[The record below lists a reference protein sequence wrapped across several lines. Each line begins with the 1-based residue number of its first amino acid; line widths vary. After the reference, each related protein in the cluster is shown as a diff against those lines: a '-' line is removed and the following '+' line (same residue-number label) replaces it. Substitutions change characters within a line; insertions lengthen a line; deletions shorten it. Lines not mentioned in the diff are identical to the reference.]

1 MNAPKTTETLPLLP
15 LRNSCLFPASVTP
28 VNVGRPRSVRLVEE
42 LVADERPHIAVITQ
56 KNPEQDEPGIGDLHT
71 IGTVA
76 RVVKVIRM
84 SATSYSLVLHG
95 VARIR
100 LVNGFEREGKNGGR
114 GYLAGEF
121 ERLTENLERDGL
133 LDERA
138 NALRA
143 LVKELL
149 EQLPTL
155 PKETAQVLEN
165 VRDPGSLA
173 DLIASNFPTEIL
185 PVAEKQAI
193 LESLDPR
200 ARIEAIIAVAT
211 KQLDM
216 QRVRREVSTM
226 VAAEGKNQRELVL
239 RQQMRTIRE
248 ELGESAEDDEVELL
262 RERIHLAGLPEDA
275 LKIAKKQLGRMAGMS
290 SQSAEYNVT
299 RSYVEWLADLPWT
312 KTTPDTLDVEKCR
325 RFLEEDHFGLEKVKR
340 RILEYV
346 AVRKLRGDK
355 KGPILCFAGPPG
367 VGKTSLGR
375 SIARAMGR
383 RYHRISLGGV
393 RDEAEIRGH
402 RRTYVGALPGRIIQ
416 AMKKVGTK
424 NPVIVLDEI
433 DKMGADN
440 HGDPAAALLE
450 VLDPAQNDTF
460 SDHYIDTPFD
470 LSQVVFLA
478 TANSLDTIAGPLLDR
493 LEIIEVPGYTRRDK
507 RNIVREFLAPK
518 QISSHGLTP
527 DNLEFAESGIEVLVD
542 SYTRE
547 AGVRT
552 LEREV
557 GSVCRHVAMKHASG
571 DLTKVI
577 ADREAVIEMLG
588 PPKYHADLAER
599 SSAAGVV
606 TGLAWTPGGGDIL
619 FIEAS
624 KMPGKGLVRVTGNLK
639 NVMQE
644 SAAAAVSFVRSHAEE
659 LGLKPEEMQKLDL
672 HLHVPKGGTPKDGP
686 SAGVTMFTALSSLL
700 LDAKVKKNVAMT
712 GEITLRG
719 AILPVGGIKEKL
731 LAAHRAGITEVLL
744 PKRNERDLED
754 VPADVRNDLK
764 IHLVSR
770 IEEILPLVLEPPT
783 ETATVEL

>member
-275 LKIAKKQLGRMAGMS
+275 IKIAKKQLGRMAGMS

>member
-1 MNAPKTTETLPLLP
+1 M
-15 LRNSCLFPASVTP
+15 
-28 VNVGRPRSVRLVEE
+28 RLVEE

-56 KNPEQDEPGIGDLHT
+56 KNPEQDEPGIGDLHS
-71 IGTVA
+71 IGTIA

-100 LVNGFEREGKNGGR
+100 LVTGFEREGRNGGR

-248 ELGESAEDDEVELL
+248 ELGESGEDDEVELL

-424 NPVIVLDEI
+424 NAVIVLDEI

-478 TANSLDTIAGPLLDR
+478 TANSLETIAGPLLDR

-719 AILPVGGIKEKL
+719 AVLPVGGIKERL

-754 VPADVRNDLK
+754 VPADVRSDLT

-770 IEEILPLVLEPPT
+770 VEEILPLVLEPPT
-783 ETATVEL
+783 EPAPVEL

>member
-1 MNAPKTTETLPLLP
+1 
-15 LRNSCLFPASVTP
+15 
-28 VNVGRPRSVRLVEE
+28 
-42 LVADERPHIAVITQ
+42 
-56 KNPEQDEPGIGDLHT
+56 
-71 IGTVA
+71 
-76 RVVKVIRM
+76 
-84 SATSYSLVLHG
+84 
-95 VARIR
+95 
-100 LVNGFEREGKNGGR
+100 
-114 GYLAGEF
+114 
-121 ERLTENLERDGL
+121 
-133 LDERA
+133 
-138 NALRA
+138 
-143 LVKELL
+143 
-149 EQLPTL
+149 
-155 PKETAQVLEN
+155 
-165 VRDPGSLA
+165 
-173 DLIASNFPTEIL
+173 
-185 PVAEKQAI
+185 
-193 LESLDPR
+193 
-200 ARIEAIIAVAT
+200 
-211 KQLDM
+211 
-216 QRVRREVSTM
+216 
-226 VAAEGKNQRELVL
+226 
-239 RQQMRTIRE
+239 
-248 ELGESAEDDEVELL
+248 
-262 RERIHLAGLPEDA
+262 
-275 LKIAKKQLGRMAGMS
+275 
-290 SQSAEYNVT
+290 
-299 RSYVEWLADLPWT
+299 
-312 KTTPDTLDVEKCR
+312 
-325 RFLEEDHFGLEKVKR
+325 
-340 RILEYV
+340 
-346 AVRKLRGDK
+346 
-355 KGPILCFAGPPG
+355 
-367 VGKTSLGR
+367 
-375 SIARAMGR
+375 MGR

-460 SDHYIDTPFD
+460 TDHYIDTPFD

-478 TANSLDTIAGPLLDR
+478 TANSLETIAGPLLDR

-571 DLTKVI
+571 DLTKVV

-744 PKRNERDLED
+744 PKRNARDLED
-754 VPADVRNDLK
+754 VPADVRSDLT

-783 ETATVEL
+783 EPAAVEL

>member
-1 MNAPKTTETLPLLP
+1 
-15 LRNSCLFPASVTP
+15 
-28 VNVGRPRSVRLVEE
+28 
-42 LVADERPHIAVITQ
+42 
-56 KNPEQDEPGIGDLHT
+56 
-71 IGTVA
+71 
-76 RVVKVIRM
+76 
-84 SATSYSLVLHG
+84 
-95 VARIR
+95 
-100 LVNGFEREGKNGGR
+100 
-114 GYLAGEF
+114 
-121 ERLTENLERDGL
+121 
-133 LDERA
+133 
-138 NALRA
+138 
-143 LVKELL
+143 VKELL

>member
-1 MNAPKTTETLPLLP
+1 
-15 LRNSCLFPASVTP
+15 